1 MFRDPY
7 VRLATVKKIVDGDT
21 IDVNVDCGF
30 RRFSVERLR
39 LSCID
44 TPEIRSSNPEEKA
57 NGFRSKEYVEKALP
71 IGSNVVIRTEKGDV
85 FGRWLAEVYYKDSEG
100 VDRYLN
106 QELLNEGLAVPF

>member
-1 MFRDPY
+1 MLRDPY
-7 VRLATVKKIVDGDT
+7 VRLATVRNIVDGDT
-21 IDVNVDCGF
+21 IDVIVDCGF

-39 LSCID
+39 LLGID
-44 TPEIRSSNPEEKA
+44 TTEIRTSNPEEKIE
-57 NGFRSKEYVEKALP
+57 GFKSREYVKNALP
-71 IGSNVVIRTEKGDV
+71 IGSSIVIRTEKGDE